1 MLTPPLYTLRHMV
14 GILEALDIPY
24 LVGGSVA
31 SVALSEPRSTNDV
44 DIVVD
49 LREENVVDFLV
60 ALEDDFYAEEEM
72 IRDAIS
78 LKSSFNLI
86 LLRTMI
92 KVDVFVREANA
103 WTESEFSRKHQLDLG
118 ITGEP
123 ILAWLPSAEDVIL
136 QKLAWYRLGGEVSER
151 QWRDVQGVLKVQA
164 ENLDYDYLKKW
175 AIFRNVSDLLLRA
188 VHEASLITNINP
200 L

>member
-92 KVDVFVREANA
+92 KVDVFVCEANA

>member
-1 MLTPPLYTLRHMV
+1 MLTPPIATLKHIV
-14 GILEALDIPY
+14 IILESLSITY

-31 SVALSEPRSTNDV
+31 SVALSEPRSTNDI

-49 LREENVVDFLV
+49 LQEENVGDFLV
-60 ALEDDFYAEEEM
+60 ALGEDFYAEEEI
-72 IRDAIS
+72 IRDAIH

-86 LLRTMI
+86 LLETMI
-92 KVDVFVREANA
+92 KIDVFVREANA

-118 ITGEP
+118 IAGEP
-123 ILAWLPSAEDVIL
+123 VLAWLPSAEDVIL

-175 AIFRNVSDLLLRA
+175 ASFRHVSDLLLKA
-188 VHEASLITNINP
+188 VQEASVITYFNP
-200 L
+200 F

>member
-49 LREENVVDFLV
+49 LREENVVDFLI

-92 KVDVFVREANA
+92 KVDVFVCEANA

-123 ILAWLPSAEDVIL
+123 VLAWLPSAEDVIL

-188 VHEASLITNINP
+188 VYEASLITNINP

>member
-123 ILAWLPSAEDVIL
+123 VLAWLPSAEDVIL

-164 ENLDYDYLKKW
+164 ENLDYDYLEKW

>member
-92 KVDVFVREANA
+92 KVDVFVCEANA

-188 VHEASLITNINP
+188 VYEASLITNINP

>member
-92 KVDVFVREANA
+92 KVDVFVCEANA

-123 ILAWLPSAEDVIL
+123 VLAWLPSAEDVIL

-164 ENLDYDYLKKW
+164 ENLDYDYLEKW

>member
-1 MLTPPLYTLRHMV
+1 MV

-49 LREENVVDFLV
+49 LREENVVDFLI

-92 KVDVFVREANA
+92 KVDVFVCEANA

-123 ILAWLPSAEDVIL
+123 VLAWLPSAEDVIL

-164 ENLDYDYLKKW
+164 ENLDYDYLEKW

-188 VHEASLITNINP
+188 VYEASLITNINP

>member
-49 LREENVVDFLV
+49 LREENVVDFLI

-92 KVDVFVREANA
+92 KVDVFVCEANA

-123 ILAWLPSAEDVIL
+123 VLAWLPSAEDVIL

-164 ENLDYDYLKKW
+164 ENLDYDYLEKW

>member
-49 LREENVVDFLV
+49 LREENVVDFLI

-92 KVDVFVREANA
+92 KVDVFVCEANA

-123 ILAWLPSAEDVIL
+123 VLAWLPSAEDVIL

-188 VHEASLITNINP
+188 VHEASLITNINS

>member
-1 MLTPPLYTLRHMV
+1 MLTPPLYTLRRMV

-60 ALEDDFYAEEEM
+60 ALKDDFYAEEEM

-92 KVDVFVREANA
+92 KVDVFVCEANA

-123 ILAWLPSAEDVIL
+123 VLAWLPSAEDVIL

-164 ENLDYDYLKKW
+164 ENLDYDYLEKW

-188 VHEASLITNINP
+188 VYEASLITNINP

>member
-60 ALEDDFYAEEEM
+60 ALKDDFYAEEEM

-92 KVDVFVREANA
+92 KVDVFVCEANA

-123 ILAWLPSAEDVIL
+123 VLAWLPSAEDVIL

-164 ENLDYDYLKKW
+164 ENLDYDYLEKW

>member
-49 LREENVVDFLV
+49 LREENVVDFLI

-92 KVDVFVREANA
+92 KVDVFVCEANA

-123 ILAWLPSAEDVIL
+123 VLAWLPSAEDVIL